1 MKAKSSST
9 AASGAPSQNIELSSL
24 SARGAF
30 LNELVRDATVGG
42 NGSDVII
49 IVVLAENSGECGGFD
64 QDMLQDRR
72 SRRITVDGR
81 SLTPTIIQMLR
92 VGGSNAIGAQGS
104 ELLASVARALER
116 HEQSKQAAWREDE
129 VTTPFACLT
138 ARQREIMDLILAG
151 HPNKIIAA
159 DLGISQ
165 RTVENH
171 RASIMKKTGAKSLP
185 ALVRLAMVVEGS
197 AQTARISQH

>member
-1 MKAKSSST
+1 LDLDA
-9 AASGAPSQNIELSSL
+9 L
-24 SARGAF
+24 RGG
-30 LNELVRDATVGG
+30 ATVCG

-49 IVVLAENSGECGGFD
+49 VVVLAESSCECGGFD
-64 QDMLQDRR
+64 QDALQDR
-72 SRRITVDGR
+72 SCRIAVDGR
-81 SLTPTIIQMLR
+81 SMTPTIIQTLR
-92 VGGSNAIGAQGS
+92 VGGSDSIGAQGG

-116 HEQSKQAAWREDE
+116 HEQSKQAAWREDDLA
-129 VTTPFACLT
+129 TPFANLT
-138 ARQREIMDLILAG
+138 PRQREIMDLVLAG

-185 ALVRLAMVVEGS
+185 ALVRLAMVAERA
-197 AQTARISQH
+197 AQAARTSQHSRTRVAHRN